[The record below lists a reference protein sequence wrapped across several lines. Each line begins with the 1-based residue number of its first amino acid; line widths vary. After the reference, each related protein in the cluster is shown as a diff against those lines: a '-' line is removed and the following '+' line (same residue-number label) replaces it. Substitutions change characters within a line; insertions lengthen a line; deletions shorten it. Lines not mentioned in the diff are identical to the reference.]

1 MVYIYLKLSSKIHT
15 KWDPEFCK
23 STEYQLTQCSLNWND
38 LFLTETE
45 RLIVEH
51 RVSSGS
57 WKTERELVELCPM
70 FFQDTKVTS
79 DVNIC

>member
-1 MVYIYLKLSSKIHT
+1 MVYLKLSSKIHS

-23 STEYQLTQCSLNWND
+23 STEYQLSQCYLTWND

-51 RVSSGS
+51 RLTAGS
-57 WKTERELVELCPM
+57 WKTERELFDLSPT
-70 FFQDTKVTS
+70 FLHNDKKVIS
-79 DVNIC
+79 DDSIC

>member
-1 MVYIYLKLSSKIHT
+1 MVYLKLSSKIHT

-23 STEYQLTQCSLNWND
+23 STEYQLTQYYLTWND

-51 RVSSGS
+51 RLTAGS
-57 WKTERELVELCPM
+57 WKSERELFDLYPTFLHDDKKVISDD
-70 FFQDTKVTS
+70 DT
-79 DVNIC
+79 IC